1 MLIAALA
8 ERREKQTPFGNDK
21 QRGTAAAVGVAVV
34 LSVVM
39 LYVAKHSDSG
49 RSGVAFAQHYNLKA
63 AAKGLIS
70 HANEW
75 DDSYAYDVFG
85 LKPMNGTAPTIGA
98 FFHANPKLF
107 LAFVRS
113 NVLSPMTLL
122 LVCGLALLIWWT
134 WRSEENRSLRPASLF
149 LLLISLPTLVSMSL
163 VYPDKHYLSI
173 VFPALLLFGLQL
185 IPAQRA
191 VGIDRSRWVP
201 ALLLLLTVALSLRK
215 SIVVDG
221 LMTRP
226 KAGLVGISCLRE
238 LDRQPVHGNVVG
250 FDSTHTAGVFLRS
263 RRRFVHAEDF
273 RDWDDLSRWLTGNRP
288 DWIVSSPG
296 FTQRYSATDEQFL
309 ELVAGDMGYLPHRC
323 PGDLPVTVYTA
334 PEQ

>member
-1 MLIAALA
+1 MA
-8 ERREKQTPFGNDK
+8 ERGEPGF
-21 QRGTAAAVGVAVV
+21 AA
-34 LSVVM
+34 
-39 LYVAKHSDSG
+39 
-49 RSGVAFAQHYNLKA
+49 
-63 AAKGLIS
+63 
-70 HANEW
+70 
-75 DDSYAYDVFG
+75 
-85 LKPMNGTAPTIGA
+85 
-98 FFHANPKLF
+98 
-107 LAFVRS
+107 
-113 NVLSPMTLL
+113 
-122 LVCGLALLIWWT
+122 
-134 WRSEENRSLRPASLF
+134 PASLF
-149 LLLISLPTLVSMSL
+149 LLLISLPTLVSMFAG
-163 VYPDKHYLSI
+163 LSGQ
-173 VFPALLLFGLQL
+173 ALSFYCLPG
-185 IPAQRA
+185 AAA
-191 VGIDRSRWVP
+191 VWTAIDSGTEGGGGSTGRGGVP

-250 FDSTHTAGVFLRS
+250 FDSTHTAGAFLRS

-309 ELVAGDMGYLPHRC
+309 KLVAGDMGYLPHRC

-334 PEQ
+334 PGR